1 MRNPWFDVAMEMTRL
16 GIEAQTVIA
25 LRTAR
30 LMTGGAASEAECS
43 RMVSEKMEAAADA
56 GLSMMVGTLQ
66 GRSQAAI
73 ATQVTK
79 AYRRQVAANRRRLMR
94 GPAGSEAQS
103 SARPPHGGT

>member
-43 RMVSEKMEAAADA
+43 RMVSEKMQAAADA
-56 GLSMMVGTLQ
+56 GLSRMVGTLQ

-94 GPAGSEAQS
+94 GPAGS
-103 SARPPHGGT
+103 